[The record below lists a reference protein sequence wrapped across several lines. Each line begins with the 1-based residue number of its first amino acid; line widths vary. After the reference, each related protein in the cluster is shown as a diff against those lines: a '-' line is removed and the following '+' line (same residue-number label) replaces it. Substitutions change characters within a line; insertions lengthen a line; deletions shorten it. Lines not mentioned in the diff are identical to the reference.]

1 MKKSRIL
8 RIIHTLD
15 PALGGPS
22 NAILDHSEM
31 LVKCGF
37 FVDILTSDKNNK
49 LKSKNKN
56 KKIKIINRGPPLNKY
71 GINIKLILWLFN
83 NKNKYDYFIIH
94 ELWRI
99 YTLLARILLK
109 NYVVFIHGQLD
120 PFFKKNLFKRIKKQ
134 IYWFLIERKNLIN
147 SNSILLTSENEK
159 KLLNDTYVNT
169 SGIKKKVVKY
179 GLYKRKFEKNKISK
193 AFYEKFKSLKNKKFY
208 LFLGRFH
215 EKKGCEI
222 IINTIYQLK
231 KKFNDFVL
239 MAGPLNGTT
248 YEKKIFSLIK
258 KYELEN
264 KIIISDI
271 LTGEIKWGAINQ
283 SKATILPSHGENFG
297 VSLIESLSLSK
308 PVITTNK
315 VNIYKEILKYKAG
328 LVSNNTTNSFKK
340 IFSEFDKYN
349 SKKLNKMSINAKK
362 CFDDKFNLN
371 LNKKKKHLIFFNF

>member
-1 MKKSRIL
+1 MKKNRIL

-22 NAILDHSEM
+22 NVIWDHSKM
-31 LVKCGF
+31 LVKYGY
-37 FVDILTSDKNNK
+37 FVDILTSDKINK

-56 KKIKIINRGPPLNKY
+56 KKIKIINRGPSLNKY

-99 YTLLARILLK
+99 YTLLARILLN

-120 PFFKKNLFKRIKKQ
+120 PFFKKNLLKKIKKQ
-134 IYWFLIERKNLIN
+134 IYWFFIERKNLIK

-159 KLLNDTYVNT
+159 KLLNNTYVNT

-179 GLYKRKFEKNKISK
+179 GLYKSKLEKNKISK
-193 AFYEKFKSLKNKKFY
+193 AFYEKFKALKNKKFY

-222 IINTIYQLK
+222 IIDTIYQLK
-231 KKFNDFVL
+231 KDFKDFVL
-239 MAGPLNGTT
+239 MAGPLNGTI

-271 LTGEIKWGAINQ
+271 LTGDTKWGAINQ
-283 SKATILPSHGENFG
+283 SKAMILPSHGENFG

-308 PVITTNK
+308 PVITTKK

-328 LVSNNTTNSFKK
+328 LVSNDTTNSFKK
-340 IFSEFDKYN
+340 IFSEFDNYN
-349 SKKLNKMSINAKK
+349 PKKLNKMSINAKK
-362 CFDDKFNLN
+362 CFDNKFNLN
-371 LNKKKKHLIFFNF
+371 LNTKKIALKFF

>member
-1 MKKSRIL
+1 MKKNRIL

-22 NAILDHSEM
+22 NVIWDHSKM
-31 LVKCGF
+31 LVKYGY
-37 FVDILTSDKNNK
+37 FVDILTSDKINK

-56 KKIKIINRGPPLNKY
+56 KKIKIINRGPSLNKY

-99 YTLLARILLK
+99 YTLLARILLN

-120 PFFKKNLFKRIKKQ
+120 PFFKKNLLKKIKKQ
-134 IYWFLIERKNLIN
+134 IYWFFIERKNLIK

-159 KLLNDTYVNT
+159 KLLNNTYVNT

-179 GLYKRKFEKNKISK
+179 GLYKRKLEKNKISK

-222 IINTIYQLK
+222 IIDTIYQLK
-231 KKFNDFVL
+231 KDFKDFVL
-239 MAGPLNGTT
+239 MAGPLNGTI

-271 LTGEIKWGAINQ
+271 LTGDTKWGAINQ
-283 SKATILPSHGENFG
+283 SKAMILPSHGENFG

-308 PVITTNK
+308 PVITTKK

-328 LVSNNTTNSFKK
+328 LVSNDTTNSFKK
-340 IFSEFDKYN
+340 IFSEFDNYN
-349 SKKLNKMSINAKK
+349 PKKLNKMSINAKK
-362 CFDDKFNLN
+362 CFDNKFNLN
-371 LNKKKKHLIFFNF
+371 LNTKKIALKFF

>member
-1 MKKSRIL
+1 MKKNRIL

-22 NAILDHSEM
+22 NVIWDHSKM
-31 LVKCGF
+31 LVKYGY
-37 FVDILTSDKNNK
+37 FVDILTSDKINK

-56 KKIKIINRGPPLNKY
+56 KKIKIINRGPSLNKY

-120 PFFKKNLFKRIKKQ
+120 PFFKKNLLKKIKKQ
-134 IYWFLIERKNLIN
+134 IYWFFIERKNLIK

-159 KLLNDTYVNT
+159 KLLNNTYVNT

-179 GLYKRKFEKNKISK
+179 GLYKRKLEKNKISK

-222 IINTIYQLK
+222 IIDTIYQLK
-231 KKFNDFVL
+231 KDFKDFVL
-239 MAGPLNGTT
+239 MAGPLNGTI

-271 LTGEIKWGAINQ
+271 LTGDTKWGAINQ
-283 SKATILPSHGENFG
+283 SKAMILPSHGENFG

-308 PVITTNK
+308 PVITTKK

-328 LVSNNTTNSFKK
+328 LVSNDTTNSFKK
-340 IFSEFDKYN
+340 IFSEFDNYN
-349 SKKLNKMSINAKK
+349 PKKLNKMSINAKK
-362 CFDDKFNLN
+362 CFDNKFNLN
-371 LNKKKKHLIFFNF
+371 LNTKKIALKFF

>member
-1 MKKSRIL
+1 MKKNKIL

-31 LVKCGF
+31 LVKYGF
-37 FVDILTSDKNNK
+37 LVDILTSDKNNK
-49 LKSKNKN
+49 FKLKNKN
-56 KKIKIINRGPPLNKY
+56 RKIKIINRGQPLNKY

-159 KLLNDTYVNT
+159 KLLNDTFVNT
-169 SGIKKKVVKY
+169 SDIKKKVVKY
-179 GLYKRKFEKNKISK
+179 GLYKRKVKTNKISK
-193 AFYEKFKSLKNKKFY
+193 AFYEKFKSLKNKNFY

-231 KKFNDFVL
+231 KDFKDFVL

-271 LTGEIKWGAINQ
+271 LTGDTKWGAINQ

-297 VSLIESLSLSK
+297 VSLIESLSFSK

-315 VNIYKEILKYKAG
+315 VNIYKEILNYKAG

-371 LNKKKKHLIFFNF
+371 LNKKKEALNFF

>member
-1 MKKSRIL
+1 M
-8 RIIHTLD
+8 
-15 PALGGPS
+15 
-22 NAILDHSEM
+22 
-31 LVKCGF
+31 
-37 FVDILTSDKNNK
+37 
-49 LKSKNKN
+49 
-56 KKIKIINRGPPLNKY
+56 
-71 GINIKLILWLFN
+71 
-83 NKNKYDYFIIH
+83 
-94 ELWRI
+94 
-99 YTLLARILLK
+99 
-109 NYVVFIHGQLD
+109 
-120 PFFKKNLFKRIKKQ
+120 
-134 IYWFLIERKNLIN
+134 
-147 SNSILLTSENEK
+147 
-159 KLLNDTYVNT
+159 
-169 SGIKKKVVKY
+169 
-179 GLYKRKFEKNKISK
+179 YKRKFEKNKISK

-349 SKKLNKMSINAKK
+349 SKKLTKMSINAKK

>member
-1 MKKSRIL
+1 MKKNRIL

-22 NAILDHSEM
+22 NVIWDHSKM
-31 LVKCGF
+31 LVKYGY
-37 FVDILTSDKNNK
+37 FVDILTSDKINK

-56 KKIKIINRGPPLNKY
+56 KKIKIINRGPSLNKY

-99 YTLLARILLK
+99 YTLLARILLN

-120 PFFKKNLFKRIKKQ
+120 PFFKKNLLKKIKKQ
-134 IYWFLIERKNLIN
+134 IYWFFIERKNLIK

-159 KLLNDTYVNT
+159 KLLNNTYVNT

-179 GLYKRKFEKNKISK
+179 GLYKRKLEKNKISK
-193 AFYEKFKSLKNKKFY
+193 AFYEKFKALKNKKFY

-222 IINTIYQLK
+222 IIDTIYQLK
-231 KKFNDFVL
+231 KDFKDFVL
-239 MAGPLNGTT
+239 MAGPLNGTI

-271 LTGEIKWGAINQ
+271 LTGDTKWGAINQ
-283 SKATILPSHGENFG
+283 SKAMILPSHGENFG

-308 PVITTNK
+308 PVITTKK

-328 LVSNNTTNSFKK
+328 LVSNDTTNSFKK
-340 IFSEFDKYN
+340 IFSEFDNYN
-349 SKKLNKMSINAKK
+349 PKKLNKMSINAKK
-362 CFDDKFNLN
+362 CFDNKFNLN
-371 LNKKKKHLIFFNF
+371 LNTKKIALKFF